1 MVCKNIIPICLL
13 FLLLTSFV
21 VPNGANNTVAQKWV
35 ISESSTLSV
44 NGSTNINN
52 FACEIPNYDRTD
64 TLTITKRKGAK
75 DITLTGNIS
84 LNVKTFDCHNPMMT
98 SDLRKTLNVK
108 QYPALN
114 INFLSLNDFPE
125 MTARSQ
131 VLTGLV
137 DIELAGTRKRFEI
150 NYQVSVDAQHT
161 IHLLGTRDV
170 NFSDFNLIPPKKL
183 GGLIKTN
190 DKLSVSFHL
199 KMKAID

>member
-21 VPNGANNTVAQKWV
+21 VPNGLNNTAAQKWV

-64 TLTITKRKGAK
+64 TLIITKKKGVK
-75 DITLTGNIS
+75 DIALTGNVS

-108 QYPALN
+108 QYPTLN

-125 MTARSQ
+125 MTARPQ

-137 DIELAGTRKRFEI
+137 DIELAGTRKRFEV
-150 NYQVSVDAQHT
+150 NYQVSVDAQRT

-199 KMKAID
+199 KIKAID